1 MNRFNDAAPR
11 LERREGR
18 FPPER
23 RLDRSLPTPS
33 DAQLESII
41 RHGNTEVLVKSAEEM
56 GRALAPILSTSQ
68 LRAVFGTVRRIEMR
82 WSKGADAEAA
92 TQHRRELL
100 LLKPRLAYQVG
111 RAQQGIAGERKGI
124 IGLEP
129 VLRRA
134 IELVSDRTHF
144 QHFVD
149 YLEAI
154 VAYHREAGGK

>member
-1 MNRFNDAAPR
+1 
-11 LERREGR
+11 
-18 FPPER
+18 
-23 RLDRSLPTPS
+23 
-33 DAQLESII
+33 
-41 RHGNTEVLVKSAEEM
+41 
-56 GRALAPILSTSQ
+56 
-68 LRAVFGTVRRIEMR
+68 MR